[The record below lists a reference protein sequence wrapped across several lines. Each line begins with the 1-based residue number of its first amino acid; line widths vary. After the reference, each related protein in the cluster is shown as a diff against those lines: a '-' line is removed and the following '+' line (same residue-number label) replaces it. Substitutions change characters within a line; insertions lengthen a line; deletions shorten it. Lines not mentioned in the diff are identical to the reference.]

1 MYKIYLK
8 QAWKMLKED
17 KVISIISILGTALA
31 ITIVMVMILTKEMK
45 TANIAPEVNKTRT
58 MYINYSKET
67 QKNRNNVIGNP
78 VSGKLYK
85 QYLSQLETPESISLQ
100 SRRVDRIYSVKN
112 NEDIEANI
120 MSTDPVFWNIYKFSF
135 LEGKPFSEE
144 DFQSGIPSAVISNST
159 AKKLFGK
166 ESPIGKEFSYNDKQ
180 YRVCGKVKDVSFLSN
195 NAYAQIW
202 VPHTST
208 GKLED
213 KRYMVTILAKNTG
226 DFSKIKEE
234 IRESEVRNN
243 TEVDEYTVEFIG
255 PYSNEELLIKGE
267 KFSTKD
273 PDMKKDKIKFYLT
286 LSILLLIPAINLSG
300 FSLFKIISR
309 TSEIG
314 IRKAFGAKKKTILM
328 QILYENLLTSI
339 IGGIIG
345 LLLSYSVVALIK
357 DRLFSSDLYKQT
369 IGESTIPISAFI
381 SPSIFFYV
389 FLVCLILNI
398 LSSGIPAWRASRLN
412 IADSIK
418 Q

>member
-1 MYKIYLK
+1 
-8 QAWKMLKED
+8 MLKED

-45 TANIAPEVNKTRT
+45 TANIAPEVNKSRT
-58 MYINYSKET
+58 MYIYYSEET
-67 QKNRNNVIGNP
+67 QKNKNVFNGNP
-78 VSGKLYK
+78 VSGILYK
-85 QYLSQLETPESISLQ
+85 QYLSQLKTPEAISLQ
-100 SRRVDRIYSVKN
+100 ARGTEHIYSVEKN
-112 NEDIEANI
+112 EEINTNI
-120 MSTDPVFWNIYKFSF
+120 MSTDPVFWRIYKFSF

-144 DFQSGIPSAVISNST
+144 DFQSGIPSAVISNSL

-180 YRVCGKVKDVSFLSN
+180 YRVCGKVKDISFLCDK
-195 NAYAQIW
+195 AYAQIW
-202 VPHTST
+202 VPYTST
-208 GKLED
+208 GKIED

-234 IRESEVRNN
+234 VRESEIRNN
-243 TEVDEYTVEFIG
+243 TEVDEYTVKFTG
-255 PYSNEELLIKGE
+255 PYSNEELLIIGRY
-267 KFSTKD
+267 FHGAD

-314 IRKAFGAKKKTILM
+314 IRKAFGARKTTILM
-328 QILYENLLTSI
+328 QVLYENFLTSV

-345 LLLSYSVVALIK
+345 LLLSYSVVVLIK
-357 DRLFSSDLYKQT
+357 DRLFSSDFFQQMP
-369 IGESTIPISAFI
+369 GENSIPISAFV

-389 FLVCLILNI
+389 FLVCLILNL
-398 LSSGIPAWRASRLN
+398 LSSGIPAWQASRLN
-412 IADSIK
+412 IANSIK